1 MRKRKMVEITGMLV
15 LAAGLLFTGCGSASD
30 NSASAKAAVEEIAY
44 AEEAGITDTAAGGAA
59 ADMGSNPE
67 MKALDQESDWG
78 GAAAVERKLIRNVSL
93 EVETETF
100 DELLLAVKERTAQ
113 NGGYI
118 EDSYTYN
125 GSSYYGDHRKSADLT
140 IRIPSGRLD
149 EFLSSVSEVSNVIS
163 RNENVT
169 DVTLQ
174 YVDMESRKKAL
185 DSEHERLLE
194 LLAKAESVEDIIS
207 IESRLSEVRYQM
219 ESMESQLRA
228 LENQVSYSTVT
239 LHINEV
245 TKLTPVKEQNVGE
258 RIVSG
263 FLGSLSNIGNG
274 LAGFGIGFMINV
286 PYLVFG
292 AAVLLILYAASKI
305 ISGKIKK
312 RQEKRADTQTDKD
325 SETNKDSETEKDS
338 GIEKKKE

>member
-1 MRKRKMVEITGMLV
+1 MRERKVTGKV
-15 LAAGLLFTGCGSASD
+15 LPLILAVGLIFTGCGSAPD
-30 NSASAKAAVEEIAY
+30 KNTAAEAPMEEIAFETE
-44 AEEAGITDTAAGGAA
+44 AAAAEAGITDTAAGGA
-59 ADMGSNPE
+59 DMGSSPE
-67 MKALDQESDWG
+67 MKALEQESDFG
-78 GAAAVERKLIRNVSL
+78 ETSAVQRKLIRNVSL

-100 DELLLAVKERTAQ
+100 DELLTAVEERTGQ
-113 NGGYI
+113 TGGYI
-118 EDSYTYN
+118 EESYTYN
-125 GSSYYGDHRKSADLT
+125 GSSYYGNHRKSADLT

-258 RIVSG
+258 RIAAG
-263 FLGSLSNIGNG
+263 FLGSLSNIGKG
-274 LAGFGIGFMINV
+274 LADFGIGLMINL
-286 PYLVFG
+286 PYLVLTAVVFL
-292 AAVLLILYAASKI
+292 AAFAVIRGIVKRKKNRE
-305 ISGKIKK
+305 GKKADERTKK
-312 RQEKRADTQTDKD
+312 ELQTD
-325 SETNKDSETEKDS
+325 NEKS
-338 GIEKKKE
+338 KERKEL